1 MLAPQF
7 EQQVGGA
14 FPSHRDYC
22 TYTSSCLKYD
32 QEQSEHI
39 NLRLISSCFQ
49 LCKRS
54 TVRHTYD
61 DLYRDMN
68 QLKQPH
74 CVCGNTDKDEE
85 TQPAGTCAPGT
96 LSVLKLGVRKG
107 HCCGVKSVSN
117 NDAPRVEGR
126 GSFDKTALLFDGPSE
141 AHAVVQSHIKA
152 VVIIHWS
159 HISGIGASDR
169 PSLPP

>member
-1 MLAPQF
+1 M
-7 EQQVGGA
+7 GGA

-22 TYTSSCLKYD
+22 TYTLSCLKYD

-85 TQPAGTCAPGT
+85 TQPAGTCAHQDALCPEAWGQEGS
-96 LSVLKLGVRKG
+96 LLWGQVSVPIMTPHGERGGAALIKQHYYLT
-107 HCCGVKSVSN
+107 
-117 NDAPRVEGR
+117 GR
-126 GSFDKTALLFDGPSE
+126 QKHMPSCNHTPKRSSSFT
-141 AHAVVQSHIKA
+141 
-152 VVIIHWS
+152 
-159 HISGIGASDR
+159 GATSRASARLTDR
-169 PSLPP
+169 RFLPDL